1 MAGSISSQ
9 SGAYRIEDLP
19 PGQYRLIVEYL
30 NGNVVASEIASSGG
44 AYAGLVNPQAAFRAT
59 EAAAQVNVA
68 GAATASLNFSL
79 SGAQPFL
86 NPRLLGINGQLS
98 TIALP
103 LEPGRTYKVYVGGD
117 GLDQVSGAGISITS
131 PFMSVDSSS
140 MVLQQLGTP
149 YPIISFNIKVAED
162 VPAGDYDLR
171 FQSNNGEVSYIAG
184 GLTVEDEG
192 SALLFLPS
200 ADADDTA
207 GAVEVNPSTIGFNG
221 TGEDAG
227 AAIINPYLSGESF
240 VQGNHRAARR
250 TVLPGGARAGVFTR
264 IPPTAEERLKALVEP
279 LLNAP
284 DYQHLLRI
292 GPS

>member
-1 MAGSISSQ
+1 M
-9 SGAYRIEDLP
+9 
-19 PGQYRLIVEYL
+19 
-30 NGNVVASEIASSGG
+30 
-44 AYAGLVNPQAAFRAT
+44 
-59 EAAAQVNVA
+59 
-68 GAATASLNFSL
+68 

-86 NPRLLGINGQLS
+86 NPRLIGINGQLS
-98 TIALP
+98 TIAVP

-131 PFMSVDSSS
+131 PYMSVDSSS

-171 FQSNNGEVSYIAG
+171 FQSNNGEISYIAG
-184 GLTVEDEG
+184 GLTVDDEG
-192 SALLFLPS
+192 SALLLLPS
-200 ADADDTA
+200 ADSEASAEAD
-207 GAVEVNPSTIGFNG
+207 VNPATVGFNG

-227 AAIINPYLSGESF
+227 ATIIDPYLSGESF
-240 VQGNHRAARR
+240 APGNHHAARR
-250 TVLPGGARAGVFTR
+250 IALPGGARAGAFTR

-284 DYQHLLRI
+284 DYLLRI